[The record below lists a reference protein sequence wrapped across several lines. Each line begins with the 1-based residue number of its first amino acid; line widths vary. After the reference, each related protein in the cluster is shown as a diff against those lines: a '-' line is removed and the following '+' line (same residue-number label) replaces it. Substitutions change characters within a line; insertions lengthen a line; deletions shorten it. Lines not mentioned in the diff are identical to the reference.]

1 MNYRIQGH
9 QRIIVL
15 RVTSQACR
23 RDQNGYGYAGGYVTL
38 EQVMYVHF

>member
-1 MNYRIQGH
+1 MNYRVQGH

-15 RVTSQACR
+15 RVTFPVCR
-23 RDQNGYGYAGGYVTL
+23 RDQNCYGYVTL